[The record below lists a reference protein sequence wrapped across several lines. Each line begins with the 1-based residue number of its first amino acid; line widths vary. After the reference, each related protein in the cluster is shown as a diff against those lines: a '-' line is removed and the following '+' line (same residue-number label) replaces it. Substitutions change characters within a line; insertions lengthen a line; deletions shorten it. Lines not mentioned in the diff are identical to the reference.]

1 MKRIPTDEA
10 KEQFIELIDQLD
22 NDGIVITKDGKVV
35 AMLTK
40 YEGKSAD
47 LIGSMKGE
55 IKIHGDIIDV
65 GDRWV
70 KGRQW

>member
-47 LIGSMKGE
+47 LIGSMKDE
-55 IKIHGDIIDV
+55 IKIHGDIINV